1 MNFELFN
8 EKSKILINDAQN
20 IAISLNHQQVCPYHL
35 VYSIISENSNLIL
48 QVFEELGLDNQK
60 LQKKVQSSLKDKP
73 KIMGENLNI
82 FFSTELIKIFEQS
95 IKTKNEFDDDLF
107 HLKFCY
113 IQFYVVMK

>member
-8 EKSKILINDAQN
+8 EKSKTLINDAQN

-60 LQKKVQSSLKDKP
+60 LKKSS
-73 KIMGENLNI
+73 II
-82 FFSTELIKIFEQS
+82 IKG
-95 IKTKNEFDDDLF
+95 
-107 HLKFCY
+107 
-113 IQFYVVMK
+113 